1 MAKATKEK
9 QVEIVVLKRFRDKFD
24 HKTWYEAGDEQA
36 FDESRANDL
45 VERGLAEVKE
55 QEPPQE

>member
-1 MAKATKEK
+1 MAKSTKEK
-9 QVEIVVLKRFRDKFD
+9 QIDIVVLKRFRDKFD
-24 HKTWYEAGDEQA
+24 HKTWYDVGDEQA
-36 FDESRANDL
+36 FDESRVNDL